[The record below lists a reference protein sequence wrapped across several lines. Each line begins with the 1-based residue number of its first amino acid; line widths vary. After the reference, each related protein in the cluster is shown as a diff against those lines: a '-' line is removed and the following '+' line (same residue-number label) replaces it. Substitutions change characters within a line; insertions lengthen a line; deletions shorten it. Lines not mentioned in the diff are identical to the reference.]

1 MLFSPFLSAYSKG
14 AQGVLKKG
22 VLTLDGSELHVTIK
36 KPAKKIPVD
45 PKRLL
50 VKGLSEATT
59 RDALASYMEVV
70 SSLEV
75 LRVEFGEQGCA
86 LITFAES
93 YSKLR
98 LVFINACSVIVG
110 IDVCSNFFIYYPQ
123 AFFVKKKGGCGD
135 FRKPLQTVSFSE
147 VNIATGV

>member
-70 SSLEV
+70 SGLEV
-75 LRVEFGEQGCA
+75 LQVEFGEQGCA

-123 AFFVKKKGGCGD
+123 AFFVKKKGGCED
-135 FRKPLQTVSFSE
+135 FR
-147 VNIATGV
+147 

>member
-1 MLFSPFLSAYSKG
+1 MLFSPFLSTYSKG

-22 VLTLDGSELHVTIK
+22 VLTLDGAELHVTIK

-59 RDALASYMEVV
+59 RDALASYVEVV
-70 SSLEV
+70 SGLEV
-75 LRVEFGEQGCA
+75 LHVEFREQGCA
-86 LITFAES
+86 LIKFAES

-98 LVFINACSVIVG
+98 LVFINALFCNSW
-110 IDVCSNFFIYYPQ
+110 N
-123 AFFVKKKGGCGD
+123 
-135 FRKPLQTVSFSE
+135 
-147 VNIATGV
+147 

>member
-70 SSLEV
+70 SGLEV
-75 LRVEFGEQGCA
+75 LQVEFGEQGCA

-135 FRKPLQTVSFSE
+135 FRNHCKLFLFPK
-147 VNIATGV
+147 